1 MKKSGSQGQQKS
13 FLLALKFAE
22 FEILKSMLNF
32 KPLFLIDDLFDK
44 LDKNRVA
51 SIISFIMKKI
61 LVKYLLPIQT
71 WKELN

>member
-44 LDKNRVA
+44 LDKNRVVFNN
-51 SIISFIMKKI
+51 FIYYEKI

-71 WKELN
+71 